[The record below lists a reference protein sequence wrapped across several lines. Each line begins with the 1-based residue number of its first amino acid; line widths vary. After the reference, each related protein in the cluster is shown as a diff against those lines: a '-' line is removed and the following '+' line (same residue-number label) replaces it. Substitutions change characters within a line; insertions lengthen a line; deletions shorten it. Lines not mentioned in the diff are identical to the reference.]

1 MVPLSNDVEK
11 SKTKCNTMFF
21 FNNFT
26 DIFTSARVKTVLRKN
41 TLCVYDFWFIVE
53 IYNDNC
59 LKNPGFFFNDFNLY
73 FAMISYSAF
82 VKLFYMSTFYK
93 QSWFWR
99 RFLFRI
105 HIHRSLHYHYA
116 RFYVNHF
123 TCMSAQIIL
132 EPNWNMDLRT
142 LNSKWK

>member
-1 MVPLSNDVEK
+1 MTLIVK
-11 SKTKCNTMFF
+11 SKTKCNTMGF

-26 DIFTSARVKTVLRKN
+26 DIFKSARLKTVLKKI
-41 TLCVYDFWFIVE
+41 TICVQKMLLIVE

-59 LKNPGFFFNDFNLY
+59 LKNPVFFSNDFNLY
-73 FAMISYSAF
+73 FAMIFYRAF

-93 QSWFWR
+93 QSWLWK
-99 RFLFRI
+99 RFLCRI
-105 HIHRSLHYHYA
+105 RIHRSLHCHYA

-123 TCMSAQIIL
+123 TWMSAQINL

-142 LNSKWK
+142 LKSKGK